1 MNLENGHIRKKLNF
15 SFAFS
20 DVSRE
25 IIMKNHNRVKVRI
38 MKKIINVPE
47 NYTDDMLSGI
57 YAAHADKVKYVNDDL
72 RCYCIAQ
79 KKPGKV
85 AIITGGGT
93 GHLPLFLGYVGENML
108 DGCAVGSVFQS
119 PSSEQIY
126 NIAKEVEAGAG
137 VLFLYGNYTGD
148 IMNFDMA
155 AEMLEMDGFQTRS
168 IVGADDVLSNKDKKA
183 RRGVAGIFFMYKC
196 AGAKAALMGN
206 LDEVLAAASKARDNT
221 RTVGFALTPCIIPE
235 LGHSNF
241 TLGENEMAFGM
252 GIHGEPGVW
261 NGPIKTADELAKD
274 AVNEIL
280 EDMPVSSG
288 EEVCLLINGL
298 GATSLE
304 ELYILSGSV
313 SRLLKDR
320 GIKIYRT
327 FVGEFATSMEMA
339 GASVTI
345 CRIADEEMKQLIDM
359 PVHTPFYTQV

>member
-1 MNLENGHIRKKLNF
+1 MKKL
-15 SFAFS
+15 
-20 DVSRE
+20 
-25 IIMKNHNRVKVRI
+25 
-38 MKKIINVPE
+38 INSPE
-47 NYTDDMLSGI
+47 NYTDDMLRGV
-57 YAAHADKVKYVNDDL
+57 YAAHADQIKYVNDDL
-72 RCYCIAQ
+72 RCYCIAH

-108 DGCAVGSVFQS
+108 DGCAVGNVFQS
-119 PSSEQIY
+119 PSAEQIY

-155 AEMLEMDGFQTRS
+155 AEMLDMDDIKTLS
-168 IVGADDVLSNKDKKA
+168 IVGADDVLSNKDINA

-196 AGAKAALMGN
+196 AGAKAAQMGS
-206 LDEVLAAASKARDNT
+206 LDEVLAAAQKAKDNT
-221 RTVGFALTPCIIPE
+221 RTVGFALTPCVIPE

-241 TLGENEMAFGM
+241 TLGDNEMAFGM

-261 NGPIKTADELAKD
+261 NGPVKTADELAGESLD
-274 AVNEIL
+274 EIL
-280 EDMPVSSG
+280 GDMPVKAG
-288 EEVCLLINGL
+288 EEVCVLINGL

-313 SRLLKDR
+313 SRLLSEK
-320 GIKIYRT
+320 GIKIYKT

-339 GASVTI
+339 GASISI
-345 CRIADEEMKQLIDM
+345 CKVADEEMKQWIDM